1 MPPISDRINS
11 KKIYDVPSIRGKTI
25 SFNFDGLTM
34 RRFFYIF
41 IFSLFCLIQ
50 AKAMQPFLPVPRAK
64 KMALTFDACMT
75 SGMLKKI
82 ESGSEPALY
91 NAAIVDFLRSEKI
104 AATFFITGLWA
115 EKYPNVVKALAA
127 EPLFEIGNHSY
138 SHRGFVENCFSLP
151 NLPEKEKAAD
161 IRQSQEIL
169 FRLTGKKP
177 ALFRFPGGCFSP
189 ADQALVKT
197 NGLSVV
203 GWSFASGDAFN
214 SNTTAI
220 VENVLEKAKSGAIV
234 VFHLSGGRY
243 APKSAEVLK
252 IIVPELKKRGFEFVT
267 VSTLLRMNSQS
278 AISGAMV
285 PGGEVKISTYPATKA
300 K

>member
-1 MPPISDRINS
+1 MEANAKLPFSPTERP
-11 KKIYDVPSIRGKTI
+11 KKI
-25 SFNFDGLTM
+25 
-34 RRFFYIF
+34 
-41 IFSLFCLIQ
+41 
-50 AKAMQPFLPVPRAK
+50 
-64 KMALTFDACMT
+64 ALTFDACMT
-75 SGMLKKI
+75 SGMLKRV
-82 ESGSEPALY
+82 ESGSDPALY

-115 EKYPNVVKALAA
+115 DKYPNVVKSLAA
-127 EPLFEIGNHSY
+127 EPFFEIGNHSY
-138 SHRGFVENCFSLP
+138 SHRGFVVNCYSLP

-161 IRQSQEIL
+161 ILQSQEIL
-169 FRLTGKKP
+169 IRLTGKKP
-177 ALFRFPGGCFSP
+177 TLFRFPGGCFSP
-189 ADQALVKT
+189 ADQALVKY
-197 NGLSVV
+197 NGLTVV

-214 SNTTAI
+214 SNTSAI

-267 VSTLLRMNSQS
+267 VSELLRMNSHS
-278 AISGAMV
+278 AISGSMA
-285 PGGEVKISTYPATKA
+285 PGGEVKLKMYPATKA